1 MRCRTANVAQ
11 WGIKLLVDK
20 LFDDSELIATAAVD
34 ILDDACD
41 DKMNLEAVVCE
52 FRSKLP
58 VQSRLDHLGLK
69 FKLFYTRFLT
79 STSGFKFLTE
89 LSYIELE
96 LRRWANSLN
105 VAYVSFVEELLNDGL
120 SRQLG
125 SHLDLMAFFKTSIVS
140 SVTQKRPEL
149 SVD

>member
-1 MRCRTANVAQ
+1 MNIILLALTEGTDACRLYATRFLGVLVRCRTANVAQ

-58 VQSRLDHLGLK
+58 VQSRLCGGDD
-69 FKLFYTRFLT
+69 R
-79 STSGFKFLTE
+79 TE
-89 LSYIELE
+89 SDIGHNNHQTDSHEL
-96 LRRWANSLN
+96 
-105 VAYVSFVEELLNDGL
+105 
-120 SRQLG
+120 
-125 SHLDLMAFFKTSIVS
+125 
-140 SVTQKRPEL
+140 
-149 SVD
+149 